1 MTNIKKSFNHKPC
14 DKDLVNTLYYML
26 KKIRNVEE
34 RIAEEYP
41 NKQIRCPT
49 HLSIG
54 QEGVPASLSTL
65 IDDND
70 FFVSTHRG
78 HAHYLAK
85 GGDGYRVFP
94 EGRFISDDKPFQDA
108 LYEQFKKVE
117 IIEVPT

>member
-1 MTNIKKSFNHKPC
+1 MLNIKENFAHNPC
-14 DKDLVNTLYYML
+14 DKEIVNNLYYML

-41 NKQIRCPT
+41 RNQIRCPT

-54 QEGVPASLSTL
+54 QEGVPAALSTL
-65 IDDND
+65 IEKND

-85 GGDGYRVFP
+85 GGDLNKM
-94 EGRFISDDKPFQDA
+94 IA
-108 LYEQFKKVE
+108 E
-117 IIEVPT
+117 IYGKSTGCSGGKG